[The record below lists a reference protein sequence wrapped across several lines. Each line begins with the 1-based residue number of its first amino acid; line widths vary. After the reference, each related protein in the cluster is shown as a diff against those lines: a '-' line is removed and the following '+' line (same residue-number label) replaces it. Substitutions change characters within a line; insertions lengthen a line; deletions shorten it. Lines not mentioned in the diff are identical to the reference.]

1 MASADNITKLMDLV
15 NAETGRG
22 ARQQTPRRQS
32 APDASLDRD
41 SFPPDLASAIDAWSG
56 GGSPAGQPSPKQRE
70 VEAAASD
77 ARRAA
82 RVRSGTQAPAE
93 LLRTSVRRMGTALR
107 HRFDEMK
114 VNLFTGHARE
124 SLRFLMVVGSARG
137 DGVSSIAHQL
147 AASLARDPDAR
158 ILLVNA
164 DLATASGSTR
174 HSAVQEMRRHWSDAD
189 VPPNLFMLPG
199 GESEVDPVVLFQSRR
214 FDAFMAEA
222 ARQFDHVV
230 IDAPPLDEA
239 PGSAVLA
246 GKVDGVI
253 LLVDAQRTRRKI
265 ALRAKQRIESAG
277 GNVIGCVLNRRR
289 YHLPR
294 WLYDRL

>member
-22 ARQQTPRRQS
+22 ARQQTPRRP
-32 APDASLDRD
+32 ATPDGNIDRD
-41 SFPPDLASAIDAWSG
+41 SFPADLASAIEAWSG
-56 GGSPAGQPSPKQRE
+56 GGSPPGPVSPEQHD
-70 VEAAASD
+70 VDTATTH
-77 ARRAA
+77 ARKAA
-82 RVRSGTQAPAE
+82 RVHNGTQAPAE
-93 LLRTSVRRMGTALR
+93 LMRTSVRRMGTALR

-124 SLRFLMVVGSARG
+124 SLRFLMVVGTARG

-164 DLATASGSTR
+164 DLASGSTR
-174 HSAVQEMRRHWSDAD
+174 RSAAQQMRRHWSDAD
-189 VPPNLFMLPG
+189 VPPNLYMLPG
-199 GESEVDPVVLFQSRR
+199 GESEIDPVVLFQSRR

-239 PGSAVLA
+239 PGSAVLS

-277 GNVIGCVLNRRR
+277 GRIIGCVLNRRR